1 MTETDRIV
9 PVTWGQSRNV
19 FPARIVIECFDRVGL
34 LHDITG
40 ATSAEH
46 VNIAGSTTEP
56 TEGGMV
62 VIHLNTQVTSIEQ
75 LSRLFTRI
83 EGVRGVRSV
92 NRTAH
97 KPPPEVRSRAT
108 APPARNGASQRAM
121 ARPRPGGAPAPSAV
135 RDTLT
140 PTLSRRA
147 RGPG

>member
-97 KPPPEVRSRAT
+97 KPPPRSASRNGA
-108 APPARNGASQRAM
+108 AGKNGAAARNGAT
-121 ARPRPGGAPAPSAV
+121 ARKGKASA
-135 RDTLT
+135 RRNARS
-140 PTLSRRA
+140 SRN
-147 RGPG
+147 